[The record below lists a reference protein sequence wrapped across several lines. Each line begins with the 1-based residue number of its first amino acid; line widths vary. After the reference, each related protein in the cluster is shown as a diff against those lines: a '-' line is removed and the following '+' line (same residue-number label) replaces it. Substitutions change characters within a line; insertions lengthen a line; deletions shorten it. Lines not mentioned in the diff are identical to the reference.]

1 MEKKNFLKIKGKTK
15 QVRQGDTNNQLDD
28 TNVNTNI
35 KLKLHRK
42 LHVSPYGD
50 IGLTIK
56 MIDAFDILIVSYAI
70 QQFQ

>member
-28 TNVNTNI
+28 TNVKTNI

-42 LHVSPYGD
+42 
-50 IGLTIK
+50 
-56 MIDAFDILIVSYAI
+56 
-70 QQFQ
+70 